1 MSNSSQH
8 GRTVTI
14 PELVTILT
22 CTMKAERPVMIWGPP
37 GIGKSE
43 AIEQI
48 GLATGR
54 PVIDM
59 RLLLMEPTDL
69 KGIPYYDHETKTMV
83 WAPSAELP
91 QAGTELENAILF
103 LDEMPSA
110 PPSVQASAYQLILN
124 RRVGTYVLP
133 PGVSIVAAGNRETDK
148 GVVYR
153 MPSPLANRFI
163 HVSLK
168 EDFKSWSQWAVNN
181 DIHPDVVGFLTATER
196 HLFNFDPKRQDKA
209 FATPRSWVFVSQ
221 VLDDT
226 MPENL
231 TATLVAGC
239 VGEGV
244 AIEFMQHRKF
254 VSKLPS
260 PEDVLSGK
268 VKKLAVKEIS
278 ARYSLTINLCYT
290 LKNASVDMQDKEKKM
305 NSKTFHAMVDNFLQF
320 MMDNFTHEMVILGAR
335 TALREYNLP
344 VNQKEMKNFNKF
356 YKEYS
361 KFVF

>member
-1 MSNSSQH
+1 MSTEH
-8 GRTVTI
+8 GRTVNI
-14 PELVTILT
+14 PELVTILNR
-22 CTMKAERPVMIWGPP
+22 TMAADRPVMIWGPP

-48 GLATGR
+48 GAATDR

-83 WAPSAELP
+83 WAPSSELP
-91 QAGTELENAILF
+91 QPGQGLDNAILF

-124 RRVGTYVLP
+124 RKVGTYKLP
-133 PGVSIVAAGNRETDK
+133 KGVSIVAAGNRETDK

-163 HVSLK
+163 HVSLQ
-168 EDFKSWSQWAVNN
+168 EDFKAWSQWAVNN
-181 DIHPDVVGFLTATER
+181 NVHPDVVGFLSANER
-196 HLFNFDPKRQDKA
+196 HLFNFNPKSPDKA
-209 FATPRSWVFVSQ
+209 FATPRSWVFVSD

-226 MPENL
+226 MPESL
-231 TATLVAGC
+231 TSTLVSGC
-239 VGEGV
+239 VGDGL

-260 PEDVLSGK
+260 PHDVLAGK
-268 VKKLAVKEIS
+268 VKKLDVKEIS
-278 ARYSLTINLCYT
+278 ARYSLTINMCYA
-290 LKNASVDMQDKEKKM
+290 LKDAANHMQDPEHKM
-305 NSKTFHAMVDNFLQF
+305 DSKTFHAMVDNFLVF

-335 TALREYNLP
+335 TALREYQLP
-344 VNQKEMKNFNKF
+344 VHQKEMKHFNKF
-356 YKEYS
+356 FKEYS